1 LGVPDCEMMQ
11 AFQVVSSVNQ
21 KHKPPNQLALIR
33 MNGTS
38 KSVCCLSYGVQEAT
52 IVTQAES
59 ASKLRTDVFF
69 SKHSSLPL
77 PVKLLVNPAGAA
89 LTPG

>member
-1 LGVPDCEMMQ
+1 MMQ

-21 KHKPPNQLALIR
+21 KHKPSNQLALR

-38 KSVCCLSYGVQEAT
+38 KSVCCLPYGVQEAT

-59 ASKLRTDVFF
+59 ASRLRTDVFF